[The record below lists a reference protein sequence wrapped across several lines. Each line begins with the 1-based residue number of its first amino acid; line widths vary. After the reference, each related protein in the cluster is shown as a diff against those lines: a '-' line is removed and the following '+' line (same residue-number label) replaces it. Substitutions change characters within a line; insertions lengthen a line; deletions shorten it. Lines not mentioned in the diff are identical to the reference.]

1 MKRLVLG
8 LLMGVLLA
16 GTAGATDLPAEGAF
30 VQAAANSTAASESDV
45 SVATASEVQRDV
57 LQGDGLRVEVPGEA
71 AVGQALGREIKRGK
85 VSWYGKRFHGR
96 RTASGEKF
104 DMYALTAAHPSL
116 PFGTRLRVRHL
127 ESGREVVVRINDRGP
142 HVGGRILDLSQ
153 AAAQALGMIQAG
165 ETQVALVED

>member
-8 LLMGVLLA
+8 ALIGVLLA
-16 GTAGATDLPAEGAF
+16 GPAGATDVPAEALSGQGA
-30 VQAAANSTAASESDV
+30 ASTAAAESGLPNPP
-45 SVATASEVQRDV
+45 ASEVQRDA

-71 AVGQALGREIKRGK
+71 AIGQALGREIHRGK

-153 AAAQALGMIQAG
+153 AAARALGMLQAG

>member
-1 MKRLVLG
+1 MKQVALGVLA
-8 LLMGVLLA
+8 GVLLV
-16 GTAGATDLPAEGAF
+16 GTAIANDGAAEAF
-30 VQAAANSTAASESDV
+30 SGQLAANTAAAESGLPGP
-45 SVATASEVQRDV
+45 SASEVQRDA

-71 AVGQALGREIKRGK
+71 AIGLALGREIKRGK

-127 ESGREVVVRINDRGP
+127 ESGRGVVVRINARGP

>member
-1 MKRLVLG
+1 MKRLALGVLI
-8 LLMGVLLA
+8 GVLLA
-16 GTAGATDLPAEGAF
+16 GPAGATDASDKAFSGQGATNMAGAESGSP
-30 VQAAANSTAASESDV
+30 NPS
-45 SVATASEVQRDV
+45 ASEVQRDA
-57 LQGDGLRVEVPGEA
+57 LQGEGLRVEVAGEA
-71 AVGQALGREIKRGK
+71 AIGQALGRELKRGK

-153 AAAQALGMIQAG
+153 AAAQALGMIHAG
-165 ETQVALVED
+165 ESQVALVED

>member
-1 MKRLVLG
+1 
-8 LLMGVLLA
+8 
-16 GTAGATDLPAEGAF
+16 
-30 VQAAANSTAASESDV
+30 
-45 SVATASEVQRDV
+45 
-57 LQGDGLRVEVPGEA
+57 
-71 AVGQALGREIKRGK
+71 
-85 VSWYGKRFHGR
+85 
-96 RTASGEKF
+96 
-104 DMYALTAAHPSL
+104 MYALTAAHPSL

>member
-1 MKRLVLG
+1 MKRFALGVLIG
-8 LLMGVLLA
+8 ILLA
-16 GTAGATDLPAEGAF
+16 GSAGAADTPAEALSGQGAENT
-30 VQAAANSTAASESDV
+30 AAAETGLPNPS
-45 SVATASEVQRDV
+45 ASEVQRDA

-71 AVGQALGREIKRGK
+71 TIGQALGREINRGK

-96 RTASGEKF
+96 RTASGERF

-127 ESGREVVVRINDRGP
+127 ETGREVVVRINDRGP

-153 AAAQALGMIQAG
+153 AAAQALGMLQAG